1 MQNSYA
7 TCFDW
12 SDHHSEWQKQWQM
25 SSRSLLRSA
34 LSKQVTT
41 TIVLRP
47 LYRSACISWHLQLR
61 TGRFRWCKVLLPH
74 ALVDGNQH
82 KQESNKIN
90 IMPIIQ
96 SKTAIW
102 GAAHLWLAMSWQKRW
117 VWGYFLKVGKVSRF
131 MISFGRLPD
140 LRYDMIW
147 YEVVF

>member
-1 MQNSYA
+1 
-7 TCFDW
+7 
-12 SDHHSEWQKQWQM
+12 M

-41 TIVLRP
+41 TTVLRP

-61 TGRFRWCKVLLPH
+61 TGRFRWCKVLPPH

-102 GAAHLWLAMSWQKRW
+102 DAAHLWLASSCPGRKGEFWGTFWKW
-117 VWGYFLKVGKVSRF
+117 VRFHGFWFRSGDFQIWGA
-131 MISFGRLPD
+131 IW
-140 LRYDMIW
+140 YDMRW
-147 YEVVF
+147 YFNVRSKADASQLNLPHGNDN